1 MAIKLSSLTF
11 SNKILRWVNLTASI
25 STLSCAN
32 TLQLTDFE
40 VKIQSLRNKLC
51 PDNLIRVLDT
61 TGDVNSAVKIF
72 KWVSLQKGFQHT
84 ADTYCK
90 IILKLGLAGKVE
102 QMEGFCR
109 NMVKDKCPNA
119 KEALISLVELFVKN
133 CRVNE
138 AIRVLVSMNL
148 GGFKP
153 SVDVFNVVLGAIVK
167 EKRGFEDVVFIYKE
181 MVKAGVVPNVDTLN
195 FLLEVLFE
203 TGRIE
208 SALDQFRRMNKKGC
222 SPNSRS
228 YEIVI
233 KGLILSNRVDDSVI
247 VLGEMFDV
255 GFEPELSFY
264 TCIIPLFC
272 WENKLEEG
280 IRLFRMMRAS
290 NLLPEE
296 LTYRELIRCMCKN
309 HRLDDAN
316 NLLEEMTEIGI
327 TPAVDVLVDIVVGLC
342 AIEKF
347 DESVNFLEDKCGY
360 ITSPYNAM
368 LEGCCNAGKFSMAK
382 SILDKMA
389 ERNITDCDSW
399 NILIRW
405 LCENVEI
412 RKANELLGRMI
423 TFSMLPG
430 CATYSALVVGNSRLR
445 KYEDAL
451 QVFRRGCIKSW
462 VLDSVSYLELVEG
475 LCQAGKIIEA
485 AEVFH
490 YMSKNGCSLNS
501 SSFNKLIS
509 SMCGM
514 GLVDKAIR
522 LRGLAYSSHTSY
534 TTLTYTK
541 IMLGLSK
548 LKRAKGLMVVLSQMQ
563 VDGCALDVEAY
574 CILIQSMSAQHRTKD
589 AVLFFNL
596 MVNEGFVPDRE
607 TMHTLL
613 CCLANYSQLG
623 MVLTG
628 IDKLVSYSDILDSS
642 MYNVLINGLWKE
654 GLKVEASR
662 LLDLM
667 LEKGWVPDATT
678 HGLLVGS
685 FVTKDT
691 NGETFAYEDSM
702 QDSVSNILA
711 EGLGN
716 T

>member
-25 STLSCAN
+25 STLSSAN

-102 QMEGFCR
+102 QMEG
-109 NMVKDKCPNA
+109 
-119 KEALISLVELFVKN
+119 
-133 CRVNE
+133 VNE
-138 AIRVLVSMNL
+138 AIRVLVSMKL

-290 NLLPEE
+290 NLLPAE

-316 NLLEEMTEIGI
+316 NLLEEMTENGI

-368 LEGCCNAGKFSMAK
+368 LEGCCNAGKFSLAK

-412 RKANELLGRMI
+412 RKANELLGV
-423 TFSMLPG
+423 P
-430 CATYSALVVGNSRLR
+430 SRLYQ
-445 KYEDAL
+445 KL
-451 QVFRRGCIKSW
+451 GSGFCI
-462 VLDSVSYLELVEG
+462 VLELVEG

-485 AEVFH
+485 AE
-490 YMSKNGCSLNS
+490 
-501 SSFNKLIS
+501 
-509 SMCGM
+509 
-514 GLVDKAIR
+514 
-522 LRGLAYSSHTSY
+522 
-534 TTLTYTK
+534 
-541 IMLGLSK
+541 
-548 LKRAKGLMVVLSQMQ
+548 

-596 MVNEGFVPDRE
+596 MVNEG
-607 TMHTLL
+607 
-613 CCLANYSQLG
+613 
-623 MVLTG
+623 
-628 IDKLVSYSDILDSS
+628 IDKLVSYCDILDSS

-702 QDSVSNILA
+702 QDNVSNILA